1 MDNAAARGG
10 DSRVGARG
18 GGGQRGERGERLFP
32 HVALDG
38 VQRLGVRGPVGA
50 RARLVQVVAL
60 PVRVHRDEHDAVP
73 LAQAQVRVDE
83 DEHLAQRDV
92 EIAGDA
98 PVLGVGLE
106 HQHDRRPGGFRW
118 VGRRG
123 GTEVR
128 RALERRSRD
137 LALVSTRGRPR
148 RERREKIS
156 PRTHPLRSWRSWCQR
171 VTFGPRSPST
181 SHHRARPRGLLAI
194 YTRVMRLGARGRA
207 SRVRPAHA
215 SSCPLARVPLVK
227 YLFRRV
233 DFKLRGATMFPEHA
247 PVASH
252 IVRARLEMARARVA
266 VPR

>member
-1 MDNAAARGG
+1 MTRA
-10 DSRVGARG
+10 SARG
-18 GGGQRGERGERLFP
+18 GGGQRGARGERLFP

-148 RERREKIS
+148 RERRENKPTHAPASFLALMVSARDVRPSVSFNFAS
-156 PRTHPLRSWRSWCQR
+156 PGAAAGSAGDLHAREATGSSRTCL
-171 VTFGPRSPST
+171 PRPPCSRLLLPSC
-181 SHHRARPRGLLAI
+181 A
-194 YTRVMRLGARGRA
+194 RA
-207 SRVRPAHA
+207 SREIPVSAGRLQTP
-215 SSCPLARVPLVK
+215 RRRM
-227 YLFRRV
+227 FR
-233 DFKLRGATMFPEHA
+233 
-247 PVASH
+247 
-252 IVRARLEMARARVA
+252 ARARGQSHC
-266 VPR
+266 PRAP